1 MTAVE
6 TDLLVIGAGPTGL
19 FAAYYAG
26 FRGLRVAVVDSLP
39 ELGGQITAMYPEK
52 AILDVAGFPT
62 IKGRDLVE
70 GLVAQ
75 AATAD
80 PEYFLDRTA
89 LSLKHGGDSVTIGL
103 DDGTEITAGA
113 VLITAGIGKFS
124 PRPLPAGDGWLG
136 KGMEFFVPSFAPY
149 AGKDVVIVGG
159 GDSAF
164 DWALHL
170 EPVAKTV
177 TLVHRRDAFRAHQR
191 TVDAV
196 RESAVEIVTKAEVSA
211 LRGNGALEEVDI
223 TVDGEVTTRPAQAVV
238 AALGFIA
245 DLGPL
250 QTWGIEVQKRHV
262 VVGPSMQ
269 TSLERV
275 FAAGDIT
282 EYPGKVRLIA
292 VGFGEAATAV
302 NNAAVAID
310 PQRPRLPRP
319 LQRGLL
325 MAGGREK
332 VKMSD
337 REVADFL
344 AEKVKV
350 QVATA
355 GKDGAPHLT
364 TLFYVVRDG
373 EIAFWTYGRSQKI
386 RNLERDPRITCLVE
400 DGDDYF
406 ELRGVSI
413 TGKAEL
419 VRDPERIFEIGSS
432 VATRMVGASSF
443 EELGDIGRAEVER
456 QAQKRIAVIVHPD
469 HVATWDHSK
478 MV

>member
-1 MTAVE
+1 MPPTNARAE
-6 TDLLVIGAGPTGL
+6 TDLLIIGAGPTGL

-62 IKGRDLVE
+62 VKGRDLVE

-75 AATAD
+75 AGTAS

-89 LSLKHGGDSVTIGL
+89 LTLRHDGDSVTIGL

-136 KGMEFFVPSFAPY
+136 RGLEFFVPSFAPY

-170 EPVAKTV
+170 EPVAASV
-177 TLVHRRDAFRAHQR
+177 ALVHRRDAFRAHQR

-196 RESAVEIVTKAEVSA
+196 TNSSVDIITRAEVSA
-211 LRGNGALEEVDI
+211 LRGDPTLEEVDI
-223 TVDGEVTTRPAQAVV
+223 TVDGETTTRKAQAVV
-238 AALGFIA
+238 AALGFLA

-250 QTWGIEVQKRHV
+250 QTWGIEVLKRHIV
-262 VVGPSMQ
+262 VDSSMR

-310 PQRPRLPRP
+310 PSAHVFP
-319 LQRGLL
+319 G
-325 MAGGREK
+325 
-332 VKMSD
+332 
-337 REVADFL
+337 
-344 AEKVKV
+344 
-350 QVATA
+350 
-355 GKDGAPHLT
+355 H
-364 TLFYVVRDG
+364 
-373 EIAFWTYGRSQKI
+373 
-386 RNLERDPRITCLVE
+386 
-400 DGDDYF
+400 
-406 ELRGVSI
+406 
-413 TGKAEL
+413 
-419 VRDPERIFEIGSS
+419 SS
-432 VATRMVGASSF
+432 EG
-443 EELGDIGRAEVER
+443 
-456 QAQKRIAVIVHPD
+456 
-469 HVATWDHSK
+469 
-478 MV
+478 